1 MTSQKDRILNHL
13 KKYGSITQKDAW
25 ELYGASRLSAI
36 IYNLKHKEG
45 YNITTQTVQ
54 GKNRY
59 GETTYFGVYTY
70 IDEMIEENMKYIPRI
85 D

>member
-13 KKYGSITQKDAW
+13 RKYGSITQKDAW

-36 IYNLKHKEG
+36 IYNLKYKDG
-45 YNITTQTVQ
+45 YNIQTQMEKGQ
-54 GKNRY
+54 NRY

-70 IDEMIEENMKYIPRI
+70 IDEMVEENMNHIPSI
-85 D
+85 I

>member
-70 IDEMIEENMKYIPRI
+70 IDEMVGENIKHIPSI
-85 D
+85 I

>member
-1 MTSQKDRILNHL
+1 MTQKERILNHL
-13 KKYGSITQKDAW
+13 KKFGSITQKDAW
-25 ELYGASRLSAI
+25 ELYGASRLSGI
-36 IYNLKHKEG
+36 IDYLRKKDG
-45 YNITTQTVQ
+45 YNITTQMVK

-70 IDEMIEENMKYIPRI
+70 IDEMIEENMNYIPRI